1 MKKRTYLAIGL
12 GLSIFLGMAN
22 GDIQGVE
29 AAGNKEALQISPSV
43 KYYGEV
49 KDGQPHGK
57 GSIQWGPNKYY
68 SGDWVNGKRSGTG
81 KYVNSYYV
89 NSYISEGKEQV
100 KVVYNG
106 SWSDDVRSG
115 EGIGTEKTTLSSGEV
130 RVNMYQA
137 GMFKADQLVKGYTV
151 MQALADPP
159 FSFNYK
165 NGDMSLQIY
174 GDNQDINKSWM
185 KGNTFSIDYKKGKVS
200 KHYDVFPA
208 EPGDNKTAT
217 LKYLQNIHK
226 TIKPQLDEF
235 QRLSKLV
242 PLK

>member
-12 GLSIFLGMAN
+12 GLSIFIGMAN
-22 GDIQGVE
+22 GGIQGVE
-29 AAGNKEALQISPSV
+29 ATGTKEALQISPSV

-57 GSIQWGPNKYY
+57 GSIQWGPDKYY
-68 SGDWVNGKRSGTG
+68 AGDWMNGKRSGIG
-81 KYVNSYYV
+81 KYVNSYT
-89 NSYISEGKEQV
+89 SEDKERV

-106 SWSDDVRSG
+106 SWSADVRSG
-115 EGIGTEKTTLSSGEV
+115 EGIGTEKITLPSGEV
-130 RVNMYQA
+130 RIHVYRS
-137 GMFKADQLVKGYTV
+137 GTFKADQLIKGYTV

-165 NGDMSLQIY
+165 NGDLSLQVY
-174 GDNQDINKSWM
+174 GDNQDLNKSWM
-185 KGNTFSIDYKKGKVS
+185 NGNTFSIDYIKGKVA

-208 EPGDNKTAT
+208 EPGDNKPAT

-235 QRLSKLV
+235 ERLSKLV
-242 PLK
+242 PLI